1 MTNDKPHSEQEDYQ
15 DLLQE
20 ALHQRPASLPDGKQ
34 EQVLKIGK
42 KRARITNVLIVFTF
56 LLLIQPI
63 LYISTLLYYV
73 FAPTNAMEIRNV
85 VQQTI
90 SVTEPNVF
98 MKERD
103 MEQTLL
109 PLSLQLNFDLYKRVG
124 KKDIRIGEEKTYYLL
139 SKVAKVSREYTT
151 DEKIPEVPY
160 VDNEVLS
167 HPNNYNTSYNS
178 SDEAQVLKGLP
189 QESVVEAFVSFRELL
204 SVQEVTNMFPTID
217 IVWYAVNTGLE
228 EKQKNDEGMYV
239 APIGFPADMISSLG
253 GPFSSDSPHEEQ
265 FIGVLKSLQKHEDL
279 AVKLSR
285 AKTLELSKRI
295 SFLEKNGVK
304 TYGAV
309 VTGPKGEVEKLMS
322 HEKVRNLKVG
332 EARLWNWHS

>member
-1 MTNDKPHSEQEDYQ
+1 
-15 DLLQE
+15 
-20 ALHQRPASLPDGKQ
+20 
-34 EQVLKIGK
+34 
-42 KRARITNVLIVFTF
+42 
-56 LLLIQPI
+56 PI
-63 LYISTLLYYV
+63 IYISTLLYYV
-73 FAPTNAMEIRNV
+73 FAPINAMEIRNV
-85 VQQTI
+85 VKQTI
-90 SVTEPNVF
+90 SVTEPNVY

-109 PLSLQLNFDLYKRVG
+109 PLSLQLHFDLYKRVG
-124 KKDIRIGEEKTYYLL
+124 KKDIRIGEEKTYSLL
-139 SKVAKVSREYTT
+139 SKVAKVSRENTT

-178 SDEAQVLKGLP
+178 SEEAQVLKGLP

-239 APIGFPADMISSLG
+239 APIGFPADMISSLS
-253 GPFSSDSPHEEQ
+253 GPFVSDSPHEEQ
-265 FIGVLKSLQKHEDL
+265 FIGVLKSIQNHEDL

-285 AKTLELSKRI
+285 A
-295 SFLEKNGVK
+295 
-304 TYGAV
+304 
-309 VTGPKGEVEKLMS
+309 
-322 HEKVRNLKVG
+322 
-332 EARLWNWHS
+332 

>member
-1 MTNDKPHSEQEDYQ
+1 MTNDKPHSEQDDYKE
-15 DLLQE
+15 LLQE

-63 LYISTLLYYV
+63 LYISTLLYYTL
-73 FAPTNAMEIRNV
+73 APTNAMEIRNV
-85 VQQTI
+85 VNQTL

-98 MKERD
+98 LKDRD

-109 PLSLQLNFDLYKRVG
+109 PLSLQLHFDLYKRVG
-124 KKDIRIGEEKTYYLL
+124 KKDIRIGEEKTDYVF
-139 SKVAKVSREYTT
+139 SRATKVSREYTT
-151 DEKIPEVPY
+151 DEKIPEISY
-160 VDNEVLS
+160 IDNEVLS
-167 HPNNYNTSYNS
+167 HPNNYNASYNS
-178 SDEAQVLKGLP
+178 GEEAQVLKGLP
-189 QESVVEAFVSFRELL
+189 QESVVEAFISFRELL

-228 EKQKNDEGMYV
+228 EKQMNDEGMYV
-239 APIGFPADMISSLG
+239 APIGFPADMISRPSG
-253 GPFSSDSPHEEQ
+253 AFESDSPHEEQ
-265 FIGVLKSLQKHEDL
+265 FIDVLKSLQKHENL

-285 AKTLELSKRI
+285 AKVLELSKRI

-304 TYGAV
+304 TYGMV
-309 VTGPKGEVEKLMS
+309 VTGPKVEVEKLMS
-322 HEKVRNLKVG
+322 HEKVRKLKVG

>member
-124 KKDIRIGEEKTYYLL
+124 KKDIRIGEEKT
-139 SKVAKVSREYTT
+139 
-151 DEKIPEVPY
+151 
-160 VDNEVLS
+160 
-167 HPNNYNTSYNS
+167 
-178 SDEAQVLKGLP
+178 
-189 QESVVEAFVSFRELL
+189 
-204 SVQEVTNMFPTID
+204 
-217 IVWYAVNTGLE
+217 
-228 EKQKNDEGMYV
+228 
-239 APIGFPADMISSLG
+239 
-253 GPFSSDSPHEEQ
+253 
-265 FIGVLKSLQKHEDL
+265 
-279 AVKLSR
+279 
-285 AKTLELSKRI
+285 
-295 SFLEKNGVK
+295 
-304 TYGAV
+304 
-309 VTGPKGEVEKLMS
+309 
-322 HEKVRNLKVG
+322 
-332 EARLWNWHS
+332 

>member
-1 MTNDKPHSEQEDYQ
+1 
-15 DLLQE
+15 
-20 ALHQRPASLPDGKQ
+20 
-34 EQVLKIGK
+34 
-42 KRARITNVLIVFTF
+42 
-56 LLLIQPI
+56 
-63 LYISTLLYYV
+63 
-73 FAPTNAMEIRNV
+73 MEIRNV
-85 VQQTI
+85 VKQTI
-90 SVTEPNVF
+90 SVTEPNVY

-109 PLSLQLNFDLYKRVG
+109 LLSLQLHFDLYKRVG

-178 SDEAQVLKGLP
+178 SEEAQVLKGLP

-228 EKQKNDEGMYV
+228 EKQKNDEGIYV
-239 APIGFPADMISSLG
+239 APIGFPADMISSLS
-253 GPFSSDSPHEEQ
+253 GPFVSDSPHEEQ

>member
-1 MTNDKPHSEQEDYQ
+1 MTNDKPHSEQDDYKE
-15 DLLQE
+15 LLQE
-20 ALHQRPASLPDGKQ
+20 ALHQRPASLSDGKQ
-34 EQVLKIGK
+34 EQLLKIGK

-63 LYISTLLYYV
+63 LYISTLLYYTL
-73 FAPTNAMEIRNV
+73 APTNVMEIRNV
-85 VQQTI
+85 VNQTL

-98 MKERD
+98 LKDRD

-109 PLSLQLNFDLYKRVG
+109 PLSLQLHFDLYKRVG
-124 KKDIRIGEEKTYYLL
+124 KKDIRIGEEKTDYVF
-139 SKVAKVSREYTT
+139 SRATKVSREYTT
-151 DEKIPEVPY
+151 DEKIPEIPY
-160 VDNEVLS
+160 IDNEVLS
-167 HPNNYNTSYNS
+167 HPNNYNASYNS
-178 SDEAQVLKGLP
+178 SEEAQVLKGLP

-228 EKQKNDEGMYV
+228 EKQTNEEGMYV
-239 APIGFPADMISSLG
+239 APIGFPADMISSPSG
-253 GPFSSDSPHEEQ
+253 AFISDLPHEEQ
-265 FIGVLKSLQKHEDL
+265 FIDVLKSLQKHEDL

-285 AKTLELSKRI
+285 AKVLELSKRI

-309 VTGPKGEVEKLMS
+309 VTGSKVEVEKLMS
-322 HEKVRNLKVG
+322 HEKVRKLKVG

>member
-1 MTNDKPHSEQEDYQ
+1 MTNDKPHSEQDDYKE
-15 DLLQE
+15 LLQE
-20 ALHQRPASLPDGKQ
+20 ALHQRPDALSNGTQ
-34 EQVLKIGK
+34 EQVMKMGK

-63 LYISTLLYYV
+63 IYISTLIYYTS
-73 FAPTNAMEIRNV
+73 APTNAMEIRNV
-85 VQQTI
+85 VNQTL

-98 MKERD
+98 LKDRD

-109 PLSLQLNFDLYKRVG
+109 PLSLQLHFDLYKRVG
-124 KKDIRIGEEKTYYLL
+124 TKDIRIGEEKTDYVF
-139 SKVAKVSREYTT
+139 SRATKVSREYTT
-151 DEKIPEVPY
+151 DEKIPEVLY
-160 VDNEVLS
+160 IDNEVLS
-167 HPNNYNTSYNS
+167 HPNNYNASYNS
-178 SDEAQVLKGLP
+178 SEEAQVLKGLP

-228 EKQKNDEGMYV
+228 EKQTNDEGMYI
-239 APIGFPADMISSLG
+239 APIGFPADMISRPSG
-253 GPFSSDSPHEEQ
+253 AFVSDSPHEEQ
-265 FIGVLKSLQKHEDL
+265 FVDVLKSLQKHENL

-285 AKTLELSKRI
+285 AKVLELPKRI

-309 VTGPKGEVEKLMS
+309 VTGPKAEVEKLMS
-322 HEKVRNLKVG
+322 HEKVRKLKVG

>member
-1 MTNDKPHSEQEDYQ
+1 MTNDKPHSEQDDYKE
-15 DLLQE
+15 LLQE
-20 ALHQRPASLPDGKQ
+20 ALHQRPASLSDGKQ

-63 LYISTLLYYV
+63 LYISTLLYYTV
-73 FAPTNAMEIRNV
+73 APTNAMEIRNV
-85 VQQTI
+85 VNQTL

-98 MKERD
+98 LKDRD

-109 PLSLQLNFDLYKRVG
+109 PLSLQLHFDLYKRVG
-124 KKDIRIGEEKTYYLL
+124 KKDIRIGEEKTDYLL
-139 SKVAKVSREYTT
+139 STATKVSREYTT
-151 DEKIPEVPY
+151 DEKIPEIPY
-160 VDNEVLS
+160 IDNEVLS
-167 HPNNYNTSYNS
+167 HPNNYNASYNS
-178 SDEAQVLKGLP
+178 GEEAQVLKGLP

-228 EKQKNDEGMYV
+228 EKQMNDEGMYV
-239 APIGFPADMISSLG
+239 APIGFPADMISRPSG
-253 GPFSSDSPHEEQ
+253 AFESDSPHEEQ
-265 FIGVLKSLQKHEDL
+265 FIDVLKSLQKHENL

-285 AKTLELSKRI
+285 AKVLELSKRI

-304 TYGAV
+304 TYGMV

-322 HEKVRNLKVG
+322 HEKVRKLKVG